1 MNTYKGYYH
10 SVIGWLE
17 IVCDENCLLEINFVN
32 EKKEGNYNGFVKQTI
47 VQLDEYFKGIRKT
60 FDIPLQVQGTS
71 FQKQVWNALL
81 TIPYGKT
88 ASYKDIATAIK
99 NDKAV
104 RAVGSANGKNKIPI
118 VIPCH
123 RIINFNGKLG
133 GYAGELWRKEKLLEI
148 ENAKNN

>member
-1 MNTYKGYYH
+1 MDTYKGYH
-10 SVIGWLE
+10 NSVIGWLE
-17 IVCDENCLLEINFVN
+17 IVCNNDYLLEINFVS
-32 EKKEGNYNGFVKQTI
+32 EKKEENTNAIVKKTI
-47 VQLDEYFKGIRKT
+47 VQLDEYFAGVRKI
-60 FDIPLQVQGTS
+60 FDIPLQVKGTK
-71 FQKQVWNALL
+71 FQEQVWNALL

-88 ASYKDIATAIK
+88 ASYKDIAVAIK

-123 RIINFNGKLG
+123 RIINLNGKLG

-148 ENAKNN
+148 ENAKVK

>member
-1 MNTYKGYYH
+1 MNTYKGYLY

-17 IVCDENCLLEINFVN
+17 IVCNENYLLEINFVT
-32 EKKEGNYNGFVKQTI
+32 EKKEENKNELVKQTI
-47 VQLDEYFKGIRKT
+47 VQLGEYFKGIRKT

-88 ASYKDIATAIK
+88 ASYKDIAVTIK

-118 VIPCH
+118 IIPCH

-148 ENAKNN
+148 ENAKK

>member
-17 IVCDENCLLEINFVN
+17 IVCNENCLLEINFVN